1 MIKFLQNFFCL
12 KTILQKIQVSQAQ
25 SNWFIFQEAAAYKD
39 RGAQICTLR
48 IWIGLSKFD
57 NSYAQLWWNL
67 FSETIIAQSIPETKN
82 M

>member
-1 MIKFLQNFFCL
+1 M
-12 KTILQKIQVSQAQ
+12 QVSQAQ

-39 RGAQICTLR
+39 RGAQICTPR

-57 NSYAQLWWNL
+57 NSYAQLWWEFFL
-67 FSETIIAQSIPETKN
+67 LKRLLLKVIPETKN